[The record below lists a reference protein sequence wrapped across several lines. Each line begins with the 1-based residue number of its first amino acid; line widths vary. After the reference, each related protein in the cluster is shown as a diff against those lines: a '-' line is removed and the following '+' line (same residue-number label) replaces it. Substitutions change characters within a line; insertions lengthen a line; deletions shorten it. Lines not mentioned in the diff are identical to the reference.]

1 MVFSIGTNFNLFVSA
16 QDDTEEVRINT
27 KSQTELR
34 KSLRQATKNDPNKI
48 ETQKLKTKSKDN
60 LETQSIGDTNINLDL
75 KTKKIK
81 IKNKSKGE
89 INIGIPNS
97 NKINSVD
104 VLDDKVIYTTSDN
117 KVETIVEAMEGGMRQ
132 VINIK
137 DNTAPSFY
145 DFPVELN
152 ASETIQINEDGTA
165 SITAPFT
172 AEEQKQN
179 QELLKTAP
187 TNFKLPKN
195 KTKLSIAKPWA
206 KDNNGKDLP
215 TSYSVNGNNLR
226 QTIDFTGAVFP
237 VTADPI
243 WCGNAIGNV
252 KWGWNDGKRSL
263 LVTPTNC
270 GRSAGVMSPFSYN
283 ATQVGAIVRKINED
297 IRWSSWNELV
307 NLTPKDNY
315 WDKKYGTYT
324 YWSIHDQFVC
334 HLFNVTTITKSSWN
348 LEPERKNVGLVNTY
362 IKSCNPSF

>member
-1 MVFSIGTNFNLFVSA
+1 MVFSLGTNFNLFVSA
-16 QDDTEEVRINT
+16 QDDTKEIKVNT

-34 KSLRQATKNDPNKI
+34 KSLRQASKNDPNKI
-48 ETQKLKTKSKDN
+48 ETQKLKNKSKDN

-81 IKNKSKGE
+81 IKNKSKGD

-104 VLDDKVIYTTSDN
+104 VVDDKVIYTTSDN

-152 ASETIQINEDGTA
+152 AGEIIQINEDGTA
-165 SITAPFT
+165 SINTPFT
-172 AEEQKQN
+172 PEEQKQN

-187 TNFKLPKN
+187 IDFKLPKN
-195 KTKLSIAKPWA
+195 KAKLSIAKPWA

-243 WCGNAIGNV
+243 WCGNAINSV
-252 KWGWNDGKRSL
+252 SWIYRDNLYSASIS
-263 LVTPTNC
+263 PTNC
-270 GRSAGVMSPFSYN
+270 GAYN
-283 ATQVGAIVRKINED
+283 SINN
-297 IRWSSWNELV
+297 WNAWQEAV
-307 NLTPKDNY
+307 DKTPLFCSTYSGKTCIKYEWN
-315 WDKKYGTYT
+315 KNYGTSV
-324 YWSIHDQFVC
+324 YWSMYDQFVC
-334 HLFNVTTITKSSWN
+334 HTEYAKGWKPIWN
-348 LEPERKNVGLVNTY
+348 LEPARRNWGYLDTVKY
-362 IKSCNPSF
+362 SCNPPKV